1 MFFRFGSSVALV
13 VAIALTGVALEKQNL
28 EFRRKVTRQHYRM
41 QVLQE
46 HYAKLRLRTQQLG
59 APTRVIDSLNE
70 HDLQLN
76 PSASRWDVET
86 SRMPLLRWQRP
97 LSDSPP
103 LFSPSP

>member
-13 VAIALTGVALEKQNL
+13 VVIALTGVALEKQNL
-28 EFRRKVTRQHYRM
+28 ELRRRVTRQHYRM

-59 APTRVIDSLNE
+59 APTRVIDSLNDHE
-70 HDLQLN
+70 LQLN
-76 PSASRWDVET
+76 PSASRWEAES

-97 LSDSPP
+97 LPQPP
-103 LFSPSP
+103 SR